1 MMSKVDHRIEK
12 ARALA
17 GGMRVMNAI
26 LIPLLLAA
34 VGLPLIGELYQVT
47 FEPAPWAA
55 ELGAYPAIMI
65 KLMSYAP
72 AIAAVGAVIM
82 LRPVLVEYN
91 EGRFTSEK
99 ASGAFQRA
107 GLLALAAFMLKLLIA
122 PLAISLLG
130 GCTFAWRF
138 EPLDIALM
146 VFASS
151 VLMIGGVLEAAAAA
165 LKAEND
171 QIV

>member
-1 MMSKVDHRIEK
+1 MMSKVDLPIEK

-17 GGMRVMNAI
+17 GAMAVMNAL
-26 LIPLLLAA
+26 LIPLLVAA
-34 VGLPLIGELYQVT
+34 VGLPLIGELYLVT

-55 ELGAYPAIMI
+55 QLGPYLAFMI
-65 KLMSYAP
+65 KLLSYAP

-82 LRPVLVEYN
+82 LSPVLVEYH
-91 EGRFTSEK
+91 EGRFTSKK
-99 ASGAFQRA
+99 ASAAFQWA
-107 GLLALAAFMLKLLIA
+107 GLLALGAFMLKLLIV
-122 PLAISLLG
+122 PLAIWLLG
-130 GCTFAWRF
+130 GAAFAWRF
-138 EPLDIALM
+138 DPLDISLM

-151 VLMIGGVLEAAAAA
+151 VLMVGSVLEAAAAS